1 MIARDPFR
9 RPHTSRASSAARPQ
23 TSASRPRTSHIQS
36 EGSQEGLTCG
46 GGESGGGGR
55 GRGGRGG
62 RGGGQG
68 LLSRSR
74 TSALSHS
81 SLRPTPFLDTP
92 EMGQRSK
99 SGGASLPD
107 YVEVQGHA
115 GLWGHFPSEVA
126 SENISPLE
134 LRTYSAGGGAVSMP
148 VSAHVPFTFLWA
160 GQRPIYERHP
170 ERARDAEDAYSTDE
184 FARTRSQLVTDMF
197 LQEGRSRAS
206 FAVSEIRCA
215 LTLTQTLYLYL
226 TI

>member
-1 MIARDPFR
+1 MIARDSFR
-9 RPHTSRASSAARPQ
+9 RPHTSRASSAARLQ
-23 TSASRPRTSHIQS
+23 TSHIQS
-36 EGSQEGLTCG
+36 EGSQEGLTTG
-46 GGESGGGGR
+46 GGQRGGGGGGR
-55 GRGGRGG
+55 RGGRGG
-62 RGGGQG
+62 REGGKG

-74 TSALSHS
+74 TGALSHS

-134 LRTYSAGGGAVSMP
+134 LRTYSAAGGAVSMP
-148 VSAHVPFTFLWA
+148 VIAHVPFTFLWA

-170 ERARDAEDAYSTDE
+170 ERARDAEEDAYSTDE
-184 FARTRSQLVTDMF
+184 FARTRSQLGTDMF
-197 LQEGRSRAS
+197 LHEGRSRAS
-206 FAVSEIRCA
+206 FAVSEIGCA
-215 LTLTQTLYLYL
+215 LKLAQTLYLYSC
-226 TI
+226 T